1 MFDFSRESKER
12 YFLKAE
18 QILQDKKLAAEID
31 RERISVVGKLNI
43 KVYIRPVSIK
53 GNYHTIQK
61 LKKLTTPEKD
71 IKIEPLDYPNKPM
84 YYKGY
89 FLLKLDKEDT

>member
-18 QILQDKKLAAEID
+18 QILQDKKLKAEID
-31 RERISVVGKLNI
+31 RERISVVGDISI
-43 KVYIRPVSIK
+43 KVYIKPVPIK

-61 LKKLTTPEKD
+61 LKKLTTPEKN

-89 FLLKLDKEDT
+89 FMLELNKEDT